1 MKLIKC
7 ASLALAFAIF
17 IGVFSF
23 PASAAGNG
31 NSKKRYIAE
40 EATLVD
46 RIIFRLQGCRIVHEL
61 EDAVA
66 IECPQNVAPRNVR
79 EDRVFSIVDMVANEQ
94 IGAVKVWSEYN
105 YTGKNVNIAVLDTG
119 IDAAHDELKTSTVG
133 GRSFVSYTALINDDN
148 GHGTHV
154 AGIITADGI
163 TAAARGAAPEAGIWA
178 AKVCD
183 SQGRCYESDIAK
195 AIEYVAYNKPAR
207 IISMSLGGGGSAGK
221 NCDRDYLARKVNWAS
236 KNGVLVIAAAGNTK
250 GIVSSPACA
259 SQAIAVG
266 AVDKTDKLAWF
277 SGTGNS
283 LDLLAPGVSIY
294 STWLNNGYATLSG
307 TSMATPHV
315 SATAALLLDK
325 NSSLSNA
332 DIKNALYASAVNL
345 GYTRI
350 EEGNG
355 RVNAYGAVLK

>member
-1 MKLIKC
+1 MMTLKRYAYLVALLVMLFSIF
-7 ASLALAFAIF
+7 SLPAF
-17 IGVFSF
+17 
-23 PASAAGNG
+23 AAGN
-31 NSKKRYIAE
+31 STKKRHIAE
-40 EATLVD
+40 EATLLD

-61 EDAVA
+61 DDAVS
-66 IECPQNVAPRNVR
+66 IECPQDVSPRNAR
-79 EDRVFSIVDMVANEQ
+79 EERVFAIVDMEANEQ
-94 IGAVKVWSEYN
+94 IGAVKVWAQN

-119 IDAAHDELKTSTVG
+119 IDAAHEELKASIAVG
-133 GRSFVSYTALINDDN
+133 GRSFVLYTPLINDDN

-163 TAAARGAAPEAGIWA
+163 VSAARGAAPDANIWA

-195 AIEYVAYNKPAR
+195 AIEYVVYNKPAR
-207 IISMSLGGGGSAGK
+207 IISLSLGGGGTAGK

-236 KNGVLVIAAAGNTK
+236 KNGILVVAAAGNTR

-283 LDLLAPGVSIY
+283 IDLLAPGVSIY
-294 STWLNNGYATLSG
+294 STWLNNGYAALSG
-307 TSMATPHV
+307 TSMAAPFV
-315 SATAALLLDK
+315 SATAALMMEK
-325 NSSLSNA
+325 NPSMSPA
-332 DIKNALYASAVNL
+332 DARDALYAAAADV
-345 GYTRI
+345 GYVKV
-350 EEGNG
+350 EQGNG
-355 RVNAYGAVLK
+355 RVDAYRAVFK